1 VARLVGVLDRLTRS
15 LSRAV
20 EAALVLLTATFS
32 GLAFV
37 QVVLRYGL
45 NHALFWAD
53 ELSLFAF
60 TWMIF
65 LSAALALDR
74 RGHFGVRVIV
84 DRLPAAGRRAIAVG
98 LHLVML
104 GVVGF
109 LFWFGVLHAWDNWV
123 QASDVLRMPLTWW
136 YLALPLACLL
146 MGLSVVRDLG
156 TLLGGD
162 ALPGPGQELS

>member
-1 VARLVGVLDRLTRS
+1 MSGLAGGVERLTRG

-20 EAALVLLTATFS
+20 EAALVVLTATFS

-60 TWMIF
+60 TWTIF

-74 RGHFGVRVIV
+74 RGHFGVSILVA
-84 DRLPAAGRRAIAVG
+84 RLPPGMRQAIAVAV
-98 LHLVML
+98 HLVML
-104 GVVGF
+104 AVVGF
-109 LFWFGVLHAWDNWV
+109 LLWFGTLHAWDNWV
-123 QASDVLRMPLTWW
+123 QVSDVLRLPLTWW
-136 YLALPLACLL
+136 YLALPVACLL
-146 MGLSVVRDLG
+146 MGLSLVRDLA
-156 TLLGGD
+156 LLARGG
-162 ALPGPGQELS
+162 ALPGPADDFV

>member
-1 VARLVGVLDRLTRS
+1 MVFGGALERLTSR

-20 EAALVLLTATFS
+20 ETALVLLTATFS
-32 GLAFV
+32 ALAFV
-37 QVVLRYGL
+37 QVVLRYGF

-74 RGHFGVRVIV
+74 RGHFGVEAIV
-84 DRLPAAGRRAIAVG
+84 VRLPLAARRLIAAA

-104 GVVGF
+104 AVVAF
-109 LFWFGVLHAWDNWV
+109 LGWFGILHAWDNWV
-123 QASDVLRMPLTWW
+123 QVSDVLRVPLTWW
-136 YLALPLACLL
+136 YLALPVACLL
-146 MGLSVVRDLG
+146 MALSLVRDLR
-156 TLLGGD
+156 LVLGGGP
-162 ALPGPGQELS
+162 LPRPAGDLA